1 MRLGAPIDLLQLIIS
16 HQFKERMML
25 NAEQVVSSWLNG
37 SDSVNGM
44 DNPAGSL
51 FLGGVSAM
59 EAAIEDI
66 KETKIS
72 SARLCESLYTTC
84 CPSTLR

>member
-1 MRLGAPIDLLQLIIS
+1 
-16 HQFKERMML
+16 ML
-25 NAEQVVSSWLNG
+25 DAEQVVSSWLNG

-59 EAAIEDI
+59 EAAIDDI

-72 SARLCESLYTTC
+72 SARLCESLYVTC
-84 CPSTLR
+84 CPTGLR